1 MTNDFPLPL
10 ALRSSLFALCSLR
23 FALCL
28 YSLPLALCPD
38 ILASQFTA
46 PLIQTILA
54 VYSGRSYCLLKG
66 KHGAMMSYPD
76 KIAGQ
81 RIVVTGGAGFVG
93 SNVVRRLL
101 TENARVVVLDDFYTG
116 DDNNLPTGEP
126 NLEVVRGSV
135 TDYDLVRDVTAGAS
149 LVFHLAARN
158 IIVSTRNP
166 REDYEVNIGGTLNVL
181 LAARESNIPRV
192 VYSSSTSV
200 YGNPRYL
207 PINEDDATNMLS
219 PYAVSKFAGENYCK
233 AFYESYGLSSAVV
246 RYSNVYGTAQRPDN
260 PYCGVVAKFFESAMK
275 GEPPR
280 IHGDGEQTRDFT
292 YIDDVVEAT
301 LLAGISPKADG
312 QVYNVGT
319 GREVTVNQL
328 ARTIIEITGANLEP
342 AFVDRRD
349 IDNIRRRV
357 VNIEKI
363 RRELRWIPT
372 FTVEQGL
379 RRTYQWL
386 KETSK

>member
-1 MTNDFPLPL
+1 
-10 ALRSSLFALCSLR
+10 
-23 FALCL
+23 
-28 YSLPLALCPD
+28 
-38 ILASQFTA
+38 
-46 PLIQTILA
+46 
-54 VYSGRSYCLLKG
+54 
-66 KHGAMMSYPD
+66 MSHSFNL
-76 KIAGQ
+76 AGQ

-101 TENARVVVLDDFYTG
+101 SERARVVVLDDFYTG
-116 DDNNLPTGEP
+116 DDHNLPSDDS
-126 NLEVVRGSV
+126 NLAVVRGSV
-135 TDYDLVRDVTAGAS
+135 TDFDLTRDVMKGAS

-181 LAARESNIPRV
+181 MAARELNIPRV

-233 AFYESYGLSSAVV
+233 AFYESYGLSSSVV

-260 PYCGVVAKFFESAMK
+260 PYCGVVAKFFESAMS
-275 GEPPR
+275 GAGLR

-292 YIDDVVEAT
+292 YVNDVVEAT
-301 LLAGISPKADG
+301 LLAGVSPKADG

-319 GREVTVNQL
+319 GREVSVNQL
-328 ARTIIEITGANLEP
+328 ARLIIEITAAGVEP
-342 AFVDRRD
+342 EYIDRRD

-363 RRELRWIPT
+363 RRELRWLPSC
-372 FTVEQGL
+372 TVEQGL
-379 RRTYQWL
+379 RLTYQWL
-386 KETSK
+386 KETSS